1 MGHSCHQSSGIH
13 GSEHRCSFL
22 PRITAFSTTGRS
34 ASHQRM
40 TQVCFDRV
48 TEFPALT
55 QFLSDTLGGT
65 THEHD

>member
-1 MGHSCHQSSGIH
+1 MPLLPSVIGYPR
-13 GSEHRCSFL
+13 ERTPLSFL